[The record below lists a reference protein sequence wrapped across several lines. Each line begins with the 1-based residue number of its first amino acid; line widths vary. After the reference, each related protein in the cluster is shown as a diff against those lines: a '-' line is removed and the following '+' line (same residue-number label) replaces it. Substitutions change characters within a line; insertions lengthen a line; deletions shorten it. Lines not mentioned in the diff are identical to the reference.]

1 MRRIVLH
8 NAPAKSS
15 ALIPCKKGI
24 VEAAWGTVY
33 SHPFMRILTRYVLRE
48 FLVPLTYCIVGFLGI
63 YVLFEL
69 FDSFNRIL
77 ESKPSLLTIAAFFAG
92 YISPYL
98 EWLIPAALLLGTL
111 YTMWNFCRHSEIIA
125 MRASGI
131 DLLIIVRPL
140 LAVALLMAVAVTCI
154 NEFYAP
160 WAAEDARDL
169 REARFMPSTA
179 KTFENIPFYNQPE
192 GRVWRINKIS
202 AKNPNLLEGVRL
214 SCDRPDGSRLLEI
227 TSSKAEYLDGMWWF
241 FYPKYQ
247 FFDELNN
254 PSANPTPMLAGLPLR
269 AFPEFKETPRD
280 FLLMNKAWEYY
291 TIRDMLHFLSTHPH
305 LTQAEFAAKLFD
317 IHARLAAPFSC
328 LIITLFA
335 IPAGVATGRQSV
347 FKGVIIAISMFF
359 AFYAVS
365 LGCMVL
371 AKNALIPAIPA
382 AWFANF
388 AFLVVGIILFRR
400 QH

>member
-1 MRRIVLH
+1 
-8 NAPAKSS
+8 
-15 ALIPCKKGI
+15 
-24 VEAAWGTVY
+24 
-33 SHPFMRILTRYVLRE
+33 MRILTRYVLRE

-77 ESKPSLLTIAAFFAG
+77 ESRPSFLTVIGFFAG

-111 YTMWNFCRHSEIIA
+111 YTMWNFCRHSEITA

-131 DLLIIVRPL
+131 TFLIIVRPL
-140 LAVALLMAVAVTCI
+140 LAVAFIMAAAVTCI

-160 WAAEDARDL
+160 WASEKARDL
-169 REARFMPSTA
+169 REARFQTVADKS
-179 KTFENIPFYNQPE
+179 FENIPFYNQPA
-192 GRVWRINKIS
+192 GRVWRINKMS
-202 AKNPNLLEGVRL
+202 AANPNLLEGVRI
-214 SCDRPDGSRLLEI
+214 SCDRPDGSRRVDI
-227 TSSKAEYLDGMWWF
+227 TCSKAEYLDGMWWF
-241 FYPKYQ
+241 YYPKYQ
-247 FFDELNN
+247 YFDELND
-254 PSANPTPMLAGLPLR
+254 PAEDPTPALASLPIR
-269 AFPEFKETPRD
+269 AFPDFGERPRD

-291 TIRDMLHFLSTHPH
+291 TVRDMRHNLATHPR
-305 LTQAEFAAKLFD
+305 LAPAEVASKTFD

-347 FKGVIIAISMFF
+347 FKGVLIAVAMFF

-371 AKNALIPAIPA
+371 AKNALMPPVPA

-388 AFLVVGIILFRR
+388 AFLAVGLFLFYR
-400 QH
+400 QR